1 MELNLAK
8 RKRKYFELTMIDGTK
23 LSIKKASEELIY
35 EMEEFEKNMKNVKG
49 VKDVFDGVKLLVLKI
64 INRNTANKVYD
75 ALLFN
80 EIGEDD
86 ELLYDYD
93 VCMAIFFEYSKFTQE
108 VLRNPN

>member
-8 RKRKYFELTMIDGTK
+8 MKQKYFDLTMVDGTK
-23 LSIKKASEELIY
+23 LSIRKPSEELIL
-35 EMEEFEKNMKNVKG
+35 EMEEFEKGIRKASG
-49 VKDVFDGVKLLVLKI
+49 VKDVFDGVKTIVLKI

-80 EIGEDD
+80 EKD
-86 ELLYDYD
+86 EHGDLIYDYE
-93 VCMAIFFEYSKFTQE
+93 VCMAIFTEYSKFSQE